1 MTVRPTTFAA
11 TVAALL
17 VAGAGGAP
25 SATRPAPTTLAT
37 DSGPIHAF
45 AQDSGAIAWIG
56 GGFSV
61 HVRRLAASH
70 GSVVGSALQEGGPQ
84 KVVGRPL
91 ALAGTTALWTSYN
104 GGNTLEVAIHSGSP
118 TQRARLIYVLDHM
131 PGPAEG
137 SYLTA
142 VAGHG
147 STLVFGDVE
156 QACDLEYDCRRI
168 DVTGAV
174 RRADTSGSA
183 VNGLPAPFLLATSS
197 GRIALVPAKTPR
209 FYPDIGPPRAAEY
222 APVQV
227 YGSDGHLIASFLPNG
242 TPRAIAL
249 AWPKLALLFELV
261 DGSRRI
267 ELRDART
274 GAYWNV
280 GGEASFTKV
289 PATVGRVAVGTPG
302 AVYAVGST
310 IYLLRAQQP
319 QLVTRAGGA
328 PIGLSMEGRR
338 VAWAENVHGHGRI
351 KTVTLR

>member
-1 MTVRPTTFAA
+1 MTISPTELAA

-17 VAGAGGAP
+17 VAGVGGAP
-25 SATRPAPTTLAT
+25 SATRPPPTTLVT
-37 DSGPIHAF
+37 DSGLIHAF
-45 AQDSGAIAWIG
+45 AQDSGTIAWIG

-61 HVRRLAASH
+61 HVRRLDARR
-70 GSVVGSALQEGGPQ
+70 GSVVGSALQEGGPK

-118 TQRARLIYVLDHM
+118 TQRDRLIYVLDHI

-147 STLVFGDVE
+147 TTLVFGDVE
-156 QACDLEYDCRRI
+156 QACDLDYNCLRI

-174 RRADTSGSA
+174 RRADKSGSA
-183 VNGLPAPFLLATSS
+183 VAGLPSPFLLATSS

-227 YGSDGHLIASFLPNG
+227 YGSDGHLVSSFVPNG

-249 AWPKLALLFELV
+249 TWPKLALLFEFV
-261 DGSRRI
+261 DGSRQI

-274 GAYWNV
+274 GGYWNV

-289 PATVGRVAVGTPG
+289 PTTVGRVAVGTPG
-302 AVYAVGST
+302 AAYAVGSA
-310 IYLLRAQQP
+310 IYLLRAQRP
-319 QLVTRAGGA
+319 QLVARAGGA
-328 PIGLSMEGRR
+328 PIGLSIEGRR
-338 VAWAENVHGHGRI
+338 LAWAENVHGRGRI
-351 KTVTLR
+351 RTMSLR